1 MTPEEELHYVR
12 EQLKQYTYCL
22 KLCIEIISGVCDG
35 KITLKQM
42 KNFRKNMEKLGG
54 HVQ

>member
-12 EQLKQYTYCL
+12 EQLNQYTYCL

-35 KITLKQM
+35 NITLQQM
-42 KNFRKNMEKLGG
+42 KNFRDNMDQLGG
-54 HVQ
+54 QIQ